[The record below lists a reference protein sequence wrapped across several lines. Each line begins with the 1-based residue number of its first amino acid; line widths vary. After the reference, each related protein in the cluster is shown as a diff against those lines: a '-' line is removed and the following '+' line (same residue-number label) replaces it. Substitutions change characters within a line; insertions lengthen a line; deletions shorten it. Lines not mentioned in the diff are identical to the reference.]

1 MSANRVWEKCL
12 DFIRENVPQ
21 DVFDAWFRPI
31 KPVALKGD
39 VLYIEVPTNLYYE
52 WLETHYLE
60 LLRAALK
67 KNIGP
72 NARLKYL
79 VRMTNKPQGGTSH
92 LTYPGKQS
100 PRVDTRNYK
109 PHTSKEIKSP
119 FVVPGVE
126 KIRIDSQLNPNYT
139 FENFIEGPNNRLA
152 VSAGKS
158 IAKFLG
164 NTSFNPLFIYGGVGL
179 GKTHL
184 ANAIGIEVKRLHP
197 EKNVL
202 YVSTE
207 KFTQQYTSA
216 VVNNTRDDF
225 IHFYQMID
233 VLIVDDVQ
241 FLAGKTGVQKV
252 FFQIFNHLHLNKK
265 QLIFTSDK
273 APVDM
278 RDVEVRLLSRF
289 KWGLAAELKSPD
301 FETRRKIIRF
311 KLEQDGVQ
319 MDDAVVDYIAR
330 HVRSNVREI
339 EGILTSMIAQSAF
352 NHKPLDLNLAK
363 EVIGNFVSHRKP
375 VYTCD
380 MIQKIVAEYFNLDV
394 EDIQSKSRRREIV
407 QARQISMYLSKKY
420 TDSPLEEIGSRIGK
434 RNHATVIYALKTVKN
449 LMDVDKRFRQQV
461 LDLEKTLTGL

>member
-1 MSANRVWEKCL
+1 MSANQVWKNCL
-12 DFIRENVPQ
+12 KFIRENVPA
-21 DVFDAWFRPI
+21 DVYDAWFKPI
-31 KPVALKGD
+31 KPVSLEGQ
-39 VLYIEVPTNLYYE
+39 VLTIEVPSNLYYE
-52 WLETHYLE
+52 WLETHFLD
-60 LLRAALK
+60 LLRAALV

-72 NARLKYL
+72 QARLKYL
-79 VRMTNKPQGGTSH
+79 VRMTNKPQSDHTH
-92 LTYPGKQS
+92 LAYPGRTTPQ
-100 PRVDTRNYK
+100 VDTRNYRS
-109 PHTSKEIKSP
+109 HTRKEIKSP

-139 FENFIEGPNNRLA
+139 FDNFIEGPNNRLA

-184 ANAIGIEVKRLHP
+184 ANAIGLEVKRLHP
-197 EKNVL
+197 DKNVL

-252 FFQIFNHLHLNKK
+252 FFQIFNHLHQNKK

-278 RDVEVRLLSRF
+278 RDVEIRLLSRF

-301 FETRRKIIRF
+301 FATRQKIIRS
-311 KLEQDGVQ
+311 KLLHDGVE
-319 MDDAVVDYIAR
+319 MPEEVIDYIAR
-330 HVRSNVREI
+330 HVRSNIREI
-339 EGILTSMIAQSAF
+339 EGVLTSMIAQSAF
-352 NHKPLDLNLAK
+352 NHKPLNLELAR
-363 EVIGNFVSHRKP
+363 EVIGNFVQQRKP

-380 MIQKIVAEYFNLDV
+380 MIQKIVAEYFNLRV
-394 EDIQSKSRRREIV
+394 EDLQSKSRRREIV
-407 QARQISMYLSKKY
+407 QARQISMYLSKKF
-420 TDSPLEEIGSRIGK
+420 TDSSLDQIGSRIGK

-449 LMDVDKRFRQQV
+449 LMDVDKRFRQVVQE
-461 LDLEKTLTGL
+461 LENTLTGM